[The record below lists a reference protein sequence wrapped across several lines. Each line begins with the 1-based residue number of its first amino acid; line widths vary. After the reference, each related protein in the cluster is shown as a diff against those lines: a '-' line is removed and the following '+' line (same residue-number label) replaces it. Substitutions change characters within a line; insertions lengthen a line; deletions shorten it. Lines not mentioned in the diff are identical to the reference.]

1 MARGGRTV
9 LAGARVVTEAG
20 EARAD
25 VALRGGRV
33 EAVGR
38 VGSERGDRVVNL
50 DGLYLAP
57 GLIDCHTHFVLDG
70 DPDPLAITSRSDA
83 ALAIRAVPLAAATLE
98 GGVTAVRDNGA
109 RNFVNL
115 ELRDAINRGWTP
127 GPRTFAAGEW
137 LTMTGGHGH
146 FMGHEIDGVD
156 EARKAARLQM
166 KRGADCIKVMATGG
180 VMTPGMNHRATQ
192 LVVEELS
199 VIVEEAARAGRRVS
213 AHAHGAGGIKNAV
226 EAGCASVEHGTF
238 MDAEAARMMA
248 KAGTWWVPTMKALDD
263 MRTKGEEHGLPEYAV
278 RKAREAEEAI
288 LDAWRFAR
296 KHKVKVAMGTD
307 AGTPFNYHGENARE
321 VELYADCGLTPREA
335 LGSATRSAADLL
347 GKAGELGAIAPG
359 ARADILVLA
368 KSPLE
373 DVRALARDRVAVLKG
388 GDVAAGALPAGG
400 RRAGRRSRAGRA

>member
-1 MARGGRTV
+1 M

-20 EARAD
+20 EKRAD
-25 VALRGGRV
+25 VAIQGGRV
-33 EAVGR
+33 ERVGR
-38 VGSERGDRVVNL
+38 VGSNRGDRVVDL
-50 DGLYLAP
+50 DGLYLSP
-57 GLIDCHTHFVLDG
+57 GLIDCHTHFVLDA
-70 DPDPLAITSRSDA
+70 DPDPLAITARSDA
-83 ALAIRAVPLAAATLE
+83 ALAIRGVGLAAATLE

-115 ELRDAINRGWTP
+115 EIRDAIAWGWTP

-146 FMGHEIDGVD
+146 FMGHEIDGID

-180 VMTPGMNHRATQ
+180 VMTPGVDHRATQ
-192 LVVEELS
+192 LVVEELE

-238 MDAEAARMMA
+238 MDEEAARMMA

-263 MRTKGEEHGLPEYAV
+263 MRTKGEAHGLPEYAV

-288 LDAWRFAR
+288 ADAWRFAR

-321 VELYADCGLTPREA
+321 VELYVDNGMTTRQA

-347 GKAGELGAIAPG
+347 GKAGQLGAITPG
-359 ARADILVLA
+359 AMADILVLRA
-368 KSPLE
+368 SPLK
-373 DVRALARDRVAVLKG
+373 DPRALARDRVAVLKG
-388 GDVAAGALPAGG
+388 GEVAVGALPPGG
-400 RRAGRRSRAGRA
+400 RRTPRPRRAGRA